1 MAESLWIPH
10 SRLPNALGRSITDN
24 NNWCPGDK
32 KLYDDAGTVIPLKL
46 FSRCKT
52 ITYLETFNEYIKDTM
67 H

>member
-1 MAESLWIPH
+1 
-10 SRLPNALGRSITDN
+10 LGRSITDN